1 MIHDRTGDAPNNA
14 PKTLGLQGWGREL
27 QAIKNRLRGRF
38 FGAFRRFR
46 HCLKTKYGARDGTK
60 PKAKGGVDTGLCR
73 FCFLVTSLKTSL
85 KQKAPP
91 SGLAI
96 GRSAGRSLRANL
108 SANYLV
114 MPSTQN
120 ADFGD
125 TQKRLPPSFG
135 LSLGPDFLPSP
146 LACAFGAGFHGR
158 ECTRRTCSRISASPG
173 SVGLAAGHGA
183 RCGGALEG
191 RKIVGYRAAQ
201 RLPRGGGCRPGAPAL
216 GSSRGLVLCG

>member
-46 HCLKTKYGARDGTK
+46 HCLKTKDGARDGIK

-96 GRSAGRSLRANL
+96 GRSAGRSLRAYLAAYHLFANLAHARGANL

-135 LSLGPDFLPSP
+135 HSLGPDFLPSP
-146 LACAFGAGFHGR
+146 LLVHLVRAFRAGNVQGAQ
-158 ECTRRTCSRISASPG
+158 AAG
-173 SVGLAAGHGA
+173 SV
-183 RCGGALEG
+183 
-191 RKIVGYRAAQ
+191 
-201 RLPRGGGCRPGAPAL
+201 PA
-216 GSSRGLVLCG
+216 